1 MLKLQL
7 PKWMLKFPGDL
18 YCCWR
23 PLFLSYKPKFHKIK
37 GEEIRMILNDIKPG
51 DILFRRYD
59 GYLDTILMSISS
71 FWCHAAIYV
80 GDNNVIQAV
89 GTGVNSEDILNFCR
103 CDSLALYRPSV
114 TYNQVVY
121 AIDKAKELVKEKAQY
136 DWKFESENS
145 NFYCSEL
152 VDTCYNNIFK
162 DDYDYVLGN
171 NILTPDGLSNSNL
184 VTCIHKF
191 VH

>member
-23 PLFLSYKPKFHKIK
+23 PLYFMYKPKFHKIK

-51 DILFRRYD
+51 DILFRRYE
-59 GYLDTILMSISS
+59 GYLDTILMPS

-114 TYNQVVY
+114 TYNQIVS
-121 AIDKAKELVKEKAQY
+121 ALSIAKELVKEKAQY

-162 DDYDYVLGN
+162 NDYNYVLGN

>member
-7 PKWMLKFPGDL
+7 PKWMLKLTGDL
-18 YCCWR
+18 YFCSR
-23 PLFLSYKPKFHKIK
+23 PLFFNYKPKFHKVK

-51 DILFRRYD
+51 DILFRRYE
-59 GYLDTILMSISS
+59 GYLDTILMPS

-103 CDSLALYRPSV
+103 CDSLALCRPNV

-121 AIDKAKELVKEKAQY
+121 AVDKAKELLVNKTQY
-136 DWKFESENS
+136 DWTFSKDNDSV
-145 NFYCSEL
+145 YCTEL
-152 VDTCYNNIFK
+152 VDTCYNNIFNEN
-162 DDYDYVLGN
+162 YRNIMGN
-171 NILTPDGLSNSNL
+171 NIITPDGLYRSSL
-184 VTCIHKF
+184 MSCIHKF